1 MVTPGRPHYKCFAP
15 VCCSHVLTLKVLAF
29 RISLENK
36 GLAASLYHALKGLYC
51 PMLLSGATYGDFPLP
66 AADLL
71 SKLEAS
77 LESLIAPS
85 GKHCPGD
92 VSGTSSMPK
101 GKRQS

>member
-1 MVTPGRPHYKCFAP
+1 
-15 VCCSHVLTLKVLAF
+15 
-29 RISLENK
+29 
-36 GLAASLYHALKGLYC
+36 
-51 PMLLSGATYGDFPLP
+51 MLLSGATYGDFPLP